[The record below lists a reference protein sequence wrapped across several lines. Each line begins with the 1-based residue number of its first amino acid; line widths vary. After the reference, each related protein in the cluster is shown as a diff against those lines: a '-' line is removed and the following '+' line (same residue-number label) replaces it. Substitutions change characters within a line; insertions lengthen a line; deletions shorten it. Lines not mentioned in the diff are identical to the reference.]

1 MGCGWTYKGAA
12 RYRLGPAYLHQQSEQ
27 LRASAVHNNP
37 GPSVNLDGLSVRKS
51 RFPYQGSNVI

>member
-37 GPSVNLDGLSVRKS
+37 GPSVIKNFDYTKTMK
-51 RFPYQGSNVI
+51 